1 MEHGQINSIPKTR
14 TKAEVC
20 GQIHSFLMSVRCW
33 AFPTDFHKMLGF
45 PTAQKK
51 RLTSIDE
58 PCKDV
63 GIL

>member
-1 MEHGQINSIPKTR
+1 MEHGQIY
-14 TKAEVC
+14 
-20 GQIHSFLMSVRCW
+20 SFLKTQTKTEVGFFRPSWV
-33 AFPTDFHKMLGF
+33 F